1 MNIPNLITIFRI
13 LLVPFFII
21 YMIDERILASLVVFV
36 VAGISDAADGFIA
49 RVFHKKSNIGAY
61 LDPLADKILLIA
73 AFITMAMFKMLP
85 SWLAVLTVSRDV
97 IILLGVLVLY
107 LNSYPVKVKPSIL
120 SKATTFSQVVTI
132 MIILFDRCFNIQ
144 FFEIYLFWLV
154 ALLTILSG
162 LQYIKIGLTVLSKG
176 MNGDFS

>member
-21 YMIDERILASLVVFV
+21 YMINQRILASLVVFII
-36 VAGISDAADGFIA
+36 AGISDAADGFIA
-49 RVFHKKSNIGAY
+49 RVFHKKSNMGAY

-85 SWLAVLTVSRDV
+85 PWLAVVTVSRDV

-132 MIILFDRCFNIQ
+132 IIILFDRYLNVMFL
-144 FFEIYLFWLV
+144 EIYLFWLV
-154 ALLTILSG
+154 ASLTILSG
-162 LQYIKIGLTVLSKG
+162 LQYIKYGLTVLSKG

>member
-1 MNIPNLITIFRI
+1 MINQRI
-13 LLVPFFII
+13 L
-21 YMIDERILASLVVFV
+21 ESLIVFV
-36 VAGISDAADGFIA
+36 VAGLSDAADGFIA
-49 RVFHKKSNIGAY
+49 RVFHKKSNMGAY
-61 LDPLADKILLIA
+61 LDPLADKILLVA

-85 SWLAVLTVSRDV
+85 PWLAVLTVSRDF

-107 LNSYPVKVKPSIL
+107 LNNYPVKVRPSVL

-132 MIILFDRCFNIQ
+132 IIILFNKYLNIQ

-154 ALLTILSG
+154 ALLTIFSG

>member
-1 MNIPNLITIFRI
+1 MINQRI
-13 LLVPFFII
+13 L
-21 YMIDERILASLVVFV
+21 ESLIVFV
-36 VAGISDAADGFIA
+36 VAGLSDSADGFIA
-49 RVFHKKSNIGAY
+49 RVFHKKSNMGAY
-61 LDPLADKILLIA
+61 LDPLADKILLVA

-85 SWLAVLTVSRDV
+85 PWLAVLTVSRDF

-107 LNSYPVKVKPSIL
+107 LNNYPVKVRPSVL

-132 MIILFDRCFNIQ
+132 IIILFNKYLNIQ

-154 ALLTILSG
+154 ALLTIFSG

>member
-21 YMIDERILASLVVFV
+21 YMINQRILASLVVFV
-36 VAGISDAADGFIA
+36 IAGLSDAADGFIA
-49 RVFHKKSNIGAY
+49 RAFHKKTNMGTY
-61 LDPLADKILLIA
+61 LDPLADKILLVS

-85 SWLAVLTVSRDV
+85 PWLAVLTVSRDI
-97 IILLGVLVLY
+97 IILLGVLILVL
-107 LNSYPVKVKPSIL
+107 NNYPVKVKPSIL
-120 SKATTFSQVVTI
+120 SKATTLFQVVTI
-132 MIILFDRCFNIQ
+132 IIILFDRYLHIML
-144 FFEIYLFWLV
+144 FEIYLLWLV

-162 LQYIKIGLTVLSKG
+162 LQYIRNGLFILSKG